1 MKNPLKKILSILGI
15 VVVALIVL
23 AAVLFTVFGNKAIK
37 VGIESGGTMAMK
49 TPVSVQSV
57 NLSLLGGTFEMTG
70 LDIKNP
76 SGYKHPDFVKLGKAS
91 VALNIKSLM
100 SDTIEIKR
108 VQLDNIQLTLEQKT
122 LTQNNLHEIL
132 NNLPKSEPGT
142 TPAPETKTEAPGK
155 KVVIKELVIN
165 GVEVSAKL
173 LPIPGK
179 ADTVTIKLD
188 PIVMNDLG
196 DKPINAAEL
205 TSKIL
210 KAIANGIA
218 KQGKDLLPL
227 DMVDSIGKDAMEAG
241 KQVLETGQ
249 KALEGVGEAGKGIMK
264 GAGDVGKKAGDAIKG
279 IFQKKE

>member
-1 MKNPLKKILSILGI
+1 MKKPFKKILSILGI
-15 VVVALIVL
+15 VIVALIVL
-23 AAVLFTVFGNKAIK
+23 AVILFTVFGNKAIK
-37 VGIESGGTMAMK
+37 VGIETGGTMAMK

-100 SDTIEIKR
+100 SDTIEIKK

-122 LTQNNLHEIL
+122 LTQNNLQEIL

-142 TPAPETKTEAPGK
+142 TPAPETKTETSGK

-165 GVEVSAKL
+165 GVEVKAKL

-196 DKPINAAEL
+196 DKPIDAAEL

-227 DMVDSIGKDAMEAG
+227 DMVDSIGKDA
-241 KQVLETGQ
+241 LETGK
-249 KALEGVGEAGKGIMK
+249 KAIESVTEEGKGVIK
-264 GAGDVGKKAGDAIKG
+264 GAGDAIKG
-279 IFQKKE
+279 IFQKKQ